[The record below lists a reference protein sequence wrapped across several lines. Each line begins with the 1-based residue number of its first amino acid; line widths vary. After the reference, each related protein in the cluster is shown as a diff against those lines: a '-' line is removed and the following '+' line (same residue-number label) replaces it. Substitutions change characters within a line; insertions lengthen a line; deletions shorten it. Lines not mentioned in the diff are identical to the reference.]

1 MWSLGE
7 RAVLEIEAEV
17 LIVSLDE
24 GPRQDMESEK

>member
-7 RAVLEIEAEV
+7 RATLETEAEV
-17 LIVSLDE
+17 LIISLDE